1 MNTMTGG
8 SAGAV
13 AEGVAGPVTEVPY
26 RTLMRPT
33 KATQH
38 RATPTPASGTR
49 AHQPLAPLLA
59 HRNSGALA
67 AGASSP
73 KGVVGPALTG
83 LLRKTERRE
92 CRNER
97 TLQRMGPAG
106 RGRGGPAGRG
116 RLGGPHAPL
125 RRRLAAKA
133 ALTSGFDRVQ
143 KHQMP

>member
-73 KGVVGPALTG
+73 KGIIGPALTG

-92 CRNER
+92 CSNACTPPR
-97 TLQRMGPAG
+97 TRPAGRAGPAG
-106 RGRGGPAGRG
+106 PGRPG
-116 RLGGPHAPL
+116 AP
-125 RRRLAAKA
+125 RPPVR
-133 ALTSGFDRVQ
+133 
-143 KHQMP
+143 